1 LQVQQQRCLETITP
15 ARVGSIFAALGASG
29 ILHSLLT
36 LHLHLPWL
44 VIEDFHAIRHL
55 SSQLHKLLMGRV
67 FVYVVVTVLFVLKL
81 HYETVGRVALR
92 MLAVMRE
99 LRDMTYAVAFRA
111 VVLAT

>member
-1 LQVQQQRCLETITP
+1 
-15 ARVGSIFAALGASG
+15 
-29 ILHSLLT
+29 
-36 LHLHLPWL
+36 
-44 VIEDFHAIRHL
+44 
-55 SSQLHKLLMGRV
+55 MGRV